1 MDVRFYPFTR
11 NSIYIQQMYI
21 LEKGYLKFKG
31 YYHEKEENLP
41 KEQLMFVNK
50 DMYLIRV
57 DSKTQSEPDLS
68 GSFYD
73 EDVGANICL
82 FPSYIV
88 EIHFTILLKNPSKD
102 KFTEILCDMKE
113 DDKICDDRESD
124 RWDAEHAARS
134 KDESKAIEVDNIV
147 ASES

>member
-1 MDVRFYPFTR
+1 
-11 NSIYIQQMYI
+11 MYI
-21 LEKGYLKFKG
+21 LKKGYLKFKG

-50 DMYLIRV
+50 DMYWIRV

-73 EDVGANICL
+73 EEIGANICL

-88 EIHFTILLKNPSKD
+88 EINFTILGKNPSKE
-102 KFTEILCDMKE
+102 KFSEILCDMKE
-113 DDKICDDRESD
+113 DDTICDDRESA
-124 RWDAEHAARS
+124 RWDAEHAARL
-134 KDESKAIEVDNIV
+134 KGISKASEVCDVVGGEQKV
-147 ASES
+147 ADDDAPAAQTA